1 MSEEEST
8 LLLDCGR
15 AEEVDF
21 PVPEVSARNAALPTH
36 IRLLTWETIQSKSP
50 WPEGSWQFG
59 TAATGAE
66 WVEQL
71 QILTQ
76 AMNEGKIT
84 LR

>member
-21 PVPEVSARNAALPTH
+21 PVPEVSARNVALPTL
-36 IRLLTWETIQSKSP
+36 IRLLTWETIQSKP
-50 WPEGSWQFG
+50 PLPEGSWQLG

-66 WVEQL
+66 WAEQL
-71 QILTQ
+71 QILIQT
-76 AMNEGKIT
+76 MNKGKIT
-84 LR
+84 LQ